1 MCFDVHRLNL
11 SLIVDIAL
19 VLGESCELDKDGC
32 ADGPC
37 SSVQNCTDLSPAD
50 EQERNIAFEC
60 SECPDGYDDI
70 GGICVGK
77 LDINLI
83 NLETRKINES

>member
-1 MCFDVHRLNL
+1 MSKLI
-11 SLIVDIAL
+11 LIVHITL

-37 SSVQNCTDLSPAD
+37 SDVQNCTDLTPAQ

-60 SECPDGYDDI
+60 SECPDGYNDV

-77 LDINLI
+77 LKTKLM
-83 NLETRKINES
+83 TS